1 MSNFV
6 AVYDACVL
14 YPAPL
19 RDLLMHLALS
29 GLFRA
34 RWTTRI
40 HEEWMT
46 ALLEN
51 RPDLVRE
58 QLEWTRDQ
66 MDTAVPDCLVT
77 GYEHLESGLDLP
89 DPGDRHVLAAAILC
103 QARTIVSY
111 NLKHFPDEVLAQY
124 GLCAQHPDQF
134 IEHAFD
140 LNPAAVCK
148 AVHDQR
154 ASLKHPPKTVE
165 ELFDTY
171 LERGLATTVAALTP
185 HADLL

>member
-19 RDLLMHLALS
+19 RDLLMRLALS

-34 RWTTRI
+34 RWTARI
-40 HEEWMT
+40 HDEWIN
-46 ALLEN
+46 ALLDK
-51 RPDLVRE
+51 RPDLARE

-77 GYEHLESGLDLP
+77 GYEHLEAGLNLP
-89 DPGDRHVLAAAILC
+89 DSGDRHVVAAAILC
-103 QARTIVSY
+103 QAGTIVTY
-111 NLKHFPDEVLAQY
+111 NLKHFPAATLAPY
-124 GLCAQHPDQF
+124 GICAQHPDQY

-140 LNPAAVCK
+140 LNAAAVCK

-154 ASLKHPPKTVE
+154 ASLKNPPRTVE

-171 LERGLATTVAALTP
+171 LERGLATTVAALRP

>member
-34 RWTTRI
+34 RWSDRI
-40 HEEWMT
+40 HEEWIT
-46 ALLEN
+46 ALLSQ
-51 RPDLVRE
+51 RPDLTRE
-58 QLEWTRDQ
+58 QLQWTRDR
-66 MDTAVPDCLVT
+66 MDAAVPDCLVT
-77 GYEHLESGLDLP
+77 GYEHLEPGLNLP
-89 DPGDRHVLAAAILC
+89 DPDDHHVLAAAILC
-103 QARTIVSY
+103 HAGTIVTY
-111 NLKHFPDEVLAQY
+111 NLKHFPDATLAPY
-124 GLCAQHPDQF
+124 GISAQHPDQF

-140 LNPAAVCK
+140 LNSAAVCK

-154 ASLKHPPKTVE
+154 ASLKNPPKTVE
-165 ELFDTY
+165 ELFDAY
-171 LERGLATTVAALTP
+171 LQRGLATTVAALRP